1 MIVDAARTAIS
12 SLALDGAPLDRMG
25 WHREDQAWVDAIRE
39 DPTSKMMCA
48 SPGRVLTSDD
58 GLRWQPSAG
67 VVADPTQAWLFL
79 GRSGDSVHRF
89 ALAHRPDHLFDQD
102 PSWQTLRD
110 VAGGLDAIDG
120 NCASTAVAL
129 ANWHATHPRCSRCG
143 TPTLLESAGWV
154 RRCPADHSQHYPR
167 TDPAVIMAVLDVDD
181 RILLGHSPAWPPN
194 RYSTL
199 AGFVEPGET
208 LENAVRREVMEEVGI
223 PVAEVTYLASQPW
236 PFPASLMIGCE
247 ARATAVEITIDEAE
261 VTAAEWFS
269 REGFSDAVSQ
279 GRLFFPRTSSIS
291 RRLIERWYGGELPN
305 QDVATW

>member
-1 MIVDAARTAIS
+1 
-12 SLALDGAPLDRMG
+12 MG
-25 WHREDQAWVDAIRE
+25 NHREDPVWVSSIRE
-39 DPTSKMMCA
+39 DATSQMMCA
-48 SPGRVLTSDD
+48 SPGRVLTSDE
-58 GLRWQPSAG
+58 GLRWQPTAG

-79 GRSGDSVHRF
+79 GRSDDGVHRF
-89 ALAHRPDHLFDQD
+89 ALAHRPDHPFAPH
-102 PSWQTLRD
+102 PSWQTLREI
-110 VAGGLDAIDG
+110 AGRLDAVDG

-129 ANWHATHPRCSRCG
+129 TNWHDTHPRCSRCG
-143 TPTLLESAGWV
+143 TPTHLVSAGWV
-154 RRCPADHSQHYPR
+154 RRCPEDDSLHYPR
-167 TDPAVIMAVLDVDD
+167 TDPAVIMAVVDDDD
-181 RILLGHSPAWPPN
+181 RILLGHSPAWPTN

-223 PVAEVTYLASQPW
+223 RVDEVTYLASQPW

-247 ARATAVEITIDEAE
+247 ARATTVEITMDDAE
-261 VTAAEWFS
+261 VTAAQWFS
-269 REGFSDAVSQ
+269 RNEFAGASAT